1 MKAVLKSVLRRAAA
15 QAPWGARYALLDGC
29 LDGTQ
34 LSDIAAHVLPRLRF
48 SEVAADGDR
57 GTMSSSS
64 ADNMVIVEY
73 AQTGTFAPEVT
84 RQFQDFFAPAGGTYL
99 DIGAN
104 IGLMTVPFA
113 RDPRIHCLAFEPD
126 PANFGFLQRNIARN
140 APGNTAELHQ
150 VALFKERTT
159 LTLALADGN
168 LGDHR
173 LTLSEVPGRRTV
185 EVSAVPLD
193 DFAGRIKRP
202 LAAKIDTQGAEP
214 FIIAG
219 GQTVLAEV
227 GLLALEF
234 CPYLMRQL
242 DGDVDV
248 PITLI
253 SGFSSVAVMRG
264 GKAEAPRYVAPDDA
278 VRMMRDKLRTAAD
291 SDQDYLDI
299 LARR

>member
-1 MKAVLKSVLRRAAA
+1 MSSVLKAVLRRIAA

-29 LDGTQ
+29 LDGTR

-57 GTMSSSS
+57 GTIASSS

-73 AQTGTFAPEVT
+73 AQTGTFAPGVT
-84 RQFQDFFAPAGGTYL
+84 EALQAFFAPTGGTYL

-113 RDPRIHCLAFEPD
+113 RDPRIRCLAFEPD
-126 PANFGFLQRNIARN
+126 PTNFGFLQRNIARN
-140 APGNTAELHQ
+140 APASSAELHQ

-159 LTLALADGN
+159 LSLALADGN

-173 LTLSEVPGRRTV
+173 VTLSGVPGRRNV
-185 EVSAVPLD
+185 DVRGVPLD
-193 DFAGRIKRP
+193 DFSDRVERP
-202 LAAKIDTQGAEP
+202 LAVKIDTQGAEP

-219 GQTVLAEV
+219 GQNVLAEA
-227 GLLALEF
+227 GLLAMEF

-242 DGDVDV
+242 GGDLEA
-248 PITLI
+248 PIALI
-253 SGFSSVAVMRG
+253 SSFSSVAVMRG
-264 GKAEAPRYVAPDDA
+264 GKAETPRYVAPQEA
-278 VRMMRDKLRTAAD
+278 VRMMHDKLCAAAD
-291 SDQDYLDI
+291 TDQDYLDI

>member
-1 MKAVLKSVLRRAAA
+1 MKATLKAMLRGAAS
-15 QAPWGARYALLDGC
+15 QAPWGARYALLEGC
-29 LDGTQ
+29 LDGTR
-34 LSDIAAHVLPRLRF
+34 LSDICTHVLPRLRF

-57 GTMSSSS
+57 GTIASSS
-64 ADNMVIVEY
+64 ANNMVILEY

-84 RQFQDFFAPAGGTYL
+84 QALRDFFEPAGGTYL

-126 PANFGFLQRNIARN
+126 PTNFGFLQRNIARN
-140 APGNTAELHQ
+140 APGSSAELHQ
-150 VALFKERTT
+150 VALFKQRTT
-159 LTLALADGN
+159 LPLALAAGN

-173 LTLSEVPGRRTV
+173 VTLSGMPGRRTV
-185 EVSAVPLD
+185 EVRAVPLD
-193 DFAGRIKRP
+193 DFAVRIERP

-219 GQTVLAEV
+219 GQKVLTEV
-227 GLLALEF
+227 GLLAMEF

-242 DGDVDV
+242 GGDLEA
-248 PITLI
+248 PIELI
-253 SGFSSVAVMRG
+253 ASFSSVAVMRG
-264 GKAEAPRYVAPDDA
+264 GKAEMPRYVAPQEA
-278 VRMMRDKLRTAAD
+278 VSMMRAKLRTAAD

>member
-1 MKAVLKSVLRRAAA
+1 MKTVMRTVLRRAAA
-15 QAPWGARYALLDGC
+15 RAPWGARYALLDGS
-29 LDGTQ
+29 LDGTP
-34 LSDIAAHVLPRLRF
+34 LSDIAARVLPRLRF

-57 GTMSSSS
+57 GTIASSS
-64 ADNMVIVEY
+64 ADNMVIMEY

-84 RQFQDFFAPAGGTYL
+84 KELQAFFAPAGGTYL

-113 RDPRIHCLAFEPD
+113 RDPRIRCLAFEPD
-126 PANFGFLQRNIARN
+126 PTNFGFLQRNIARN
-140 APGNTAELHQ
+140 ASESAAELHQ
-150 VALFKERTT
+150 IALFKERTT

-173 LTLSEVPGRRTV
+173 VTLSGVPGRRTV
-185 EVSAVPLD
+185 EVRALPLD
-193 DFAGRIKRP
+193 DFAGRIERP
-202 LAAKIDTQGAEP
+202 LAVKIDTQGAEP

-219 GQTVLAEV
+219 GQKMLAEAK
-227 GLLALEF
+227 LLAMEF

-242 DGDVDV
+242 GGDPEA
-248 PITLI
+248 PIELI

-264 GKAEAPRYVAPDDA
+264 GKAETPHYVGPQEA

-291 SDQDYLDI
+291 TDQDYLDV